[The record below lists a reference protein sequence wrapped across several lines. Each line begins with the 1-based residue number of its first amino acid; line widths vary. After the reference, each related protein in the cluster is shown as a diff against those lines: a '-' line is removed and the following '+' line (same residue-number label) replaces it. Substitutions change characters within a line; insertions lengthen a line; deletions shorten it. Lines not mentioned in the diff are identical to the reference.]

1 MVAALRRAAADDL
14 SCDDLTDLLKVA
26 FCHRNQIDAALT
38 SVIGALDQAAEQAPD
53 GEATMALSSAT
64 WLSHNLHISSSAAYA
79 QVQLARRLPSL
90 PDTAGAFERGEL
102 SAQHVS
108 VVARSVD
115 AVTRGGGPPGHA
127 EALMLEEARQ
137 REPRDLLRY
146 GLSLVHQLAPE
157 EMLAEEERR
166 RRRRHIQ
173 LSEVFD
179 GGYEI
184 AGHLDP
190 VGGAT
195 LKTAIQGLLGP
206 RAKDDER
213 TPGQRRADALVE
225 IATRVLDQ
233 GDLPTRGGQRPHIT
247 ITATLDT
254 LCGNPGA
261 PAALLDWA
269 FPISGREL
277 RRIAKD
283 AEITPIL
290 VSSKSDPLHVGR
302 KYRTA
307 TPKMNRAL
315 DERDRGCLL
324 PGCDRPPEMCQ
335 RHHEVDWVA
344 GGETDVDR
352 MLLLCGPHH
361 RLLSR
366 GWRLERLPDGGAV
379 VHPPPR
385 PGGVEALAIHDPP
398 SRMRE

>member
-1 MVAALRRAAADDL
+1 MRSCMAELSQLIQSGSQQMVAALRRAAADDL

-38 SVIGALDQAAEQAPD
+38 SAIGALDQAAEQSPD
-53 GEATMALSSAT
+53 GAATMALSSAT

-115 AVTRGGGPPGHA
+115 AVTRGGGPPEHA
-127 EALMLEEARQ
+127 EALMLQEAQQ
-137 REPRDLLRY
+137 REPRDLLRF

-157 EMLAEEERR
+157 EMVAEEERR
-166 RRRRHIQ
+166 RRRRHLQ

-184 AGHLDP
+184 GGYLDP

-247 ITATLDT
+247 ITATLET
-254 LCGNPGA
+254 LCGSPGA
-261 PAALLDWA
+261 PAALLDWG
-269 FPISGREL
+269 FR
-277 RRIAKD
+277 
-283 AEITPIL
+283 
-290 VSSKSDPLHVGR
+290 
-302 KYRTA
+302 A
-307 TPKMNRAL
+307 T
-315 DERDRGCLL
+315 RGCT
-324 PGCDRPPEMCQ
+324 CNCRNSS
-335 RHHEVDWVA
+335 VSV
-344 GGETDVDR
+344 GGEE
-352 MLLLCGPHH
+352 
-361 RLLSR
+361 R
-366 GWRLERLPDGGAV
+366 GSDLGFCP
-379 VHPPPR
+379 
-385 PGGVEALAIHDPP
+385 HDPTGACGRSNP
-398 SRMRE
+398 TVRSL